1 MSDITVHVQEVDV
14 FSTAEVREQDMVT
27 ASTNLYNPVASIP
40 RLADIGD
47 VDSTVLV
54 SGSVLV
60 YNPSTSRWITTTT
73 LNEQN
78 MEGGEF

>member
-1 MSDITVHVQEVDV
+1 MADITVHVQEVDV
-14 FSTAEVREQDMVT
+14 FSTVEVREQDTVT
-27 ASTNLYNPVASIP
+27 ASTNLYNPVTT
-40 RLADIGD
+40 LQKLTDIGD